1 METFTICNIIKQVD
15 YFSPNIGV
23 MFETFM
29 MKSRREKGI
38 KKGGQAVLNIKQI
51 ILGFFSFI
59 GIIILVL
66 FLITGWYTVDESEQA
81 ALVTFGEVN
90 ETITEPGLKFK
101 LPWPVQKTEIL
112 PVSTNTTSV
121 GYEAADDGEVTE
133 YEDEAKMI
141 TGDENILFVDLV
153 VQWRITNPE
162 EYLYNANQPDD
173 ILYQASSASL
183 RGVIGNSEVDDVL
196 TDQRAEI
203 EETVLESLTELIER
217 YEIGVTVLDVK
228 LQDVELPT
236 EEVRQAFTAV
246 TDAREE
252 RLTKINEANKYRN
265 KEMNEAEGE
274 EDAIISRAEGDR
286 TERVEEARGESSKFN
301 ALYEEYIND
310 PEVTRQR
317 LVLETLEDVLP
328 ETEMY
333 IIDSQQ
339 DTVNYLPI
347 RPLNQENGQPA
358 ISEDDV
364 ETEAGEAE
372 GDNSNGQ

>member
-1 METFTICNIIKQVD
+1 M
-15 YFSPNIGV
+15 FS
-23 MFETFM
+23 
-29 MKSRREKGI
+29 
-38 KKGGQAVLNIKQI
+38 IKQI
-51 ILGFFSFI
+51 ILGFFSLL
-59 GIIILVL
+59 GLIILVL
-66 FLITGWYTVDESEQA
+66 FLVTGWYTVDESEQA
-81 ALVTFGEVN
+81 ALVTFGEVD
-90 ETITEPGLKFK
+90 ETITDPGLKFK
-101 LPWPVQKTEIL
+101 LPWPVQKAEIL

-121 GYEAADDGEVTE
+121 GYDTADDGEVTE

-162 EYLYNANQPDD
+162 EYLYNAHQPDD

-203 EETVLESLTELIER
+203 EGTVLESLTELVER
-217 YEIGVTVLDVK
+217 YEIGITVLDVK

-252 RLTKINEANKYRN
+252 RLTKINQANKYRN
-265 KEMNEAEGE
+265 QEMNEAEGE
-274 EDAIISRAEGDR
+274 EDAIVSRAEG
-286 TERVEEARGESSKFN
+286 ERAERIEDARGETSRFN

-328 ETEMY
+328 NSELY

-339 DTVNYLPI
+339 ETVNYLPI
-347 RPLNQENGQPA
+347 RPLNKESGEPAVQP
-358 ISEDDV
+358 EDIEPDDG
-364 ETEAGEAE
+364 AAQG
-372 GDNSNGQ
+372 GDSNG

>member
-1 METFTICNIIKQVD
+1 M
-15 YFSPNIGV
+15 FS
-23 MFETFM
+23 
-29 MKSRREKGI
+29 
-38 KKGGQAVLNIKQI
+38 IKQI
-51 ILGFFSFI
+51 ILGFFSLL
-59 GIIILVL
+59 GLIILVL
-66 FLITGWYTVDESEQA
+66 FLVTGWYTVDESEQA
-81 ALVTFGEVN
+81 ALVTFGEVD
-90 ETITEPGLKFK
+90 ETITDPGLKFK
-101 LPWPVQKTEIL
+101 LPWPVQKAEIL

-121 GYEAADDGEVTE
+121 GYDTADDGEVTE

-162 EYLYNANQPDD
+162 EYLYNAHQPDD

-203 EETVLESLTELIER
+203 EGTVLESLTELVER
-217 YEIGVTVLDVK
+217 YEIGITVLDVK

-252 RLTKINEANKYRN
+252 RLTKINQANKYRN
-265 KEMNEAEGE
+265 QEMNEAEGE
-274 EDAIISRAEGDR
+274 EDAIVSRAEG
-286 TERVEEARGESSKFN
+286 ERAERIEDARGETSRFN

-328 ETEMY
+328 NSELY

-339 DTVNYLPI
+339 ETVNYLPI
-347 RPLNQENGQPA
+347 RPLNKESGEPAVQP
-358 ISEDDV
+358 EDIEPEDG
-364 ETEAGEAE
+364 AAQG
-372 GDNSNGQ
+372 GDSNG

>member
-1 METFTICNIIKQVD
+1 MLT
-15 YFSPNIGV
+15 
-23 MFETFM
+23 
-29 MKSRREKGI
+29 
-38 KKGGQAVLNIKQI
+38 IKQI
-51 ILGFFSFI
+51 ILGFFSLI
-59 GIIILVL
+59 GMAILVL

-101 LPWPVQKTEIL
+101 LPWPIQKAEIL

-121 GYEAADDGEVTE
+121 GYEASEDGEVTE

-162 EYLYNANQPDD
+162 EYLYNAHKPDD

-203 EETVLESLTELIER
+203 EETVLESLTELIDR
-217 YEIGVTVLDVK
+217 YKIGVTVLDVK

-236 EEVRQAFTAV
+236 EKVRKAFTAV

-265 KEMNEAEGE
+265 KEKNEVEGE
-274 EDAIISRAEGDR
+274 KDAIISRAEGDR
-286 TERVEEARGESSKFN
+286 TERVEQARGESSRFN
-301 ALYEEYIND
+301 ALYEEYVND

-328 ETEMY
+328 NTEMY

-347 RPLNQENGQPA
+347 RPLNQENGQPT
-358 ISEDDV
+358 ISEDNV
-364 ETEAGEAE
+364 ESESNAAE
-372 GDNSNGQ
+372 GDESNEQ